1 MVHSSK
7 VQGLA
12 HLQGR
17 LKNMHLF
24 REFTVD
30 LCIEIH
36 TYAALYCKIP
46 KKQQQTIEQNN
57 DGKQITSKKT
67 NDRKK

>member
-1 MVHSSK
+1 MVHSSY
-7 VQGLA
+7 VQGLQ

-30 LCIEIH
+30 LFIEIH

-46 KKQQQTIEQNN
+46 QQTIEQNN